1 MRLWFWDPCPFR
13 QRSFHYNGVAW
24 VCANLYFVDLNTTYF
39 EHLLLSNAFSALIK
53 LLRIFGDASKFGA
66 RWTLDICYGIF
77 RNAKIGILALGE
89 TWTQQDVF
97 IGRKEAERSKYLFFQ
112 RKAIFAFWV
121 CRPKLQV
128 HRNNFFYLMYQGGNK
143 TKQRHKIKMK
153 QSNTFISSLKM
164 IQVFFLTQYM
174 MGVHPSMVTHWKVV
188 SMASMMLSKLVIP
201 WFGPVHFSR
210 QIDSLFLWHRQ
221 CKFYI
226 IVRGQKSE
234 RKGYCDLFIGIM
246 WQTPQVE

>member
-1 MRLWFWDPCPFR
+1 MHSGLLIYVMGFSEMQKLEYWHWVR
-13 QRSFHYNGVAW
+13 HEYNKM
-24 VCANLYFVDLNTTYF
+24 Y
-39 EHLLLSNAFSALIK
+39 
-53 LLRIFGDASKFGA
+53 
-66 RWTLDICYGIF
+66 
-77 RNAKIGILALGE
+77 
-89 TWTQQDVF
+89 VF

-153 QSNTFISSLKM
+153 QSNIFM
-164 IQVFFLTQYM
+164 IQVYSLTQYM

-201 WFGPVHFSR
+201 
-210 QIDSLFLWHRQ
+210 
-221 CKFYI
+221 
-226 IVRGQKSE
+226 
-234 RKGYCDLFIGIM
+234 
-246 WQTPQVE
+246 